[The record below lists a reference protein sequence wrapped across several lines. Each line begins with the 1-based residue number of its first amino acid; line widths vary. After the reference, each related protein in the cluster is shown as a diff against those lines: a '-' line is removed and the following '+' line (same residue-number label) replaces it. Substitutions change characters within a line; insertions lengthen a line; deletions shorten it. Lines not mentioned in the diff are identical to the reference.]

1 MSGAGLGT
9 WWRTVKQL
17 HPLQLG
23 GRVPHQLVQALV
35 ARTGVSAASALSPR
49 RLGLPADVSAVLKA
63 FADAEARRYEARLA
77 WVAKNPNLAA
87 YEARYALDLG
97 AGDVEATR
105 WTDRVSLA
113 PYVASVRARRLASA
127 IARGRVELFPHVVR
141 AARAVLVAP
150 EVHLLGNHLLENG
163 IGLVA
168 AASVADGAEADLW
181 WRAGAAILD
190 WQVPLQFYSD
200 GMHDEGSMTYHLWL
214 VAGLIEAIALAD
226 TAGRS
231 VPAHWVE
238 LVERAIGIA
247 RDYEAPD
254 GRYPLFNDAAYDAGP
269 SIARVVELART
280 CGFHVRE
287 PRSERAFTSEVGWV
301 VLRNERAWCVMKAGP
316 DGSATQPGHVHADLL
331 SIELWVDGQKR
342 ISDPG
347 VTSYNDDAE
356 RAWCRSSAAHN
367 GPHFEGED
375 TSEVWA
381 AFRTGRRARATLEA
395 VDEGGGFA
403 TCNATRTS
411 GLETVR
417 RTLNLTGDA
426 LTVDDLVEGSQRG
439 ELGSAPERWQ
449 VAAADASHRRF
460 VFAFSP

>member
-1 MSGAGLGT
+1 VSNATLGT

-23 GRVPHQLVQALV
+23 ARVPHRLVQAFV
-35 ARTGVSAASALSPR
+35 GVSGVPALAAPSVRRSSLPLETARALEAFAAS
-49 RLGLPADVSAVLKA
+49 
-63 FADAEARRYEARLA
+63 EATRYESRLP
-77 WVAKNPNLAA
+77 WLAKNPNLAA
-87 YEARYALDLG
+87 YEARYALDLPFERVDPN
-97 AGDVEATR
+97 A
-105 WTDRVSLA
+105 WTDRVSVA
-113 PYVASVRARRLASA
+113 PYVASVRARRIASA
-127 IARGRVELFPHVVR
+127 IARGRSELFPHLVR

-168 AASVADGAEADLW
+168 AAAVAEGADADLW
-181 WRAGAAILD
+181 WRAGSAILE
-190 WQVPLQFYSD
+190 WQLPLQFYAD

-214 VAGLIEAIALAD
+214 VAGLVEAIALAE
-226 TAGRS
+226 AGRRS

-238 LVERAIGIA
+238 LVERAVGIA

-269 SIARVVELART
+269 SIAQVVELARA

-287 PRSERAFTSEVGWV
+287 PRNARAFTSEVGWV
-301 VLRNERAWCVMKAGP
+301 VLRNARAWCVMKAGP
-316 DGSATQPGHVHADLL
+316 DGSPTQPGHVHADLL
-331 SIELWVDGQKR
+331 SIELWVDGEKR

-381 AFRTGRRARATLEA
+381 AFRTGRRGAAALESLGPGVA
-395 VDEGGGFA
+395 VASRSSLSVRD
-403 TCNATRTS
+403 R
-411 GLETVR
+411 VR
-417 RTLNLTGDA
+417 RTITLLDDSLRVHDA
-426 LTVDDLVEGSQRG
+426 AERQR
-439 ELGSAPERWQ
+439 SFAPDQ
-449 VAAADASHRRF
+449 LPPSIPFGTDAPLMR
-460 VFAFSP
+460 

>member
-1 MSGAGLGT
+1 M
-9 WWRTVKQL
+9 
-17 HPLQLG
+17 
-23 GRVPHQLVQALV
+23 
-35 ARTGVSAASALSPR
+35 
-49 RLGLPADVSAVLKA
+49 SAVLKA

-163 IGLVA
+163 IGLGA

-439 ELGSAPERWQ
+439 ELASAPERWQ